1 MGCSHVNTYPP
12 VYGSCLIYLGLTDN
26 LSRPA
31 LSASLEYFKY
41 CAGKHL
47 PSMFMEAQLDYFG
60 AHSYDL
66 KSEGAGEVKKGKSLG
81 SSMRTVNMLLTNG
94 TGTHHYEWKSA

>member
-1 MGCSHVNTYPP
+1 MVH
-12 VYGSCLIYLGLTDN
+12 LGLSNN
-26 LSRPA
+26 LPRPA

-47 PSMFMEAQLDYFG
+47 PSMLMEAQLDYFG

-66 KSEGAGEVKKGKSLG
+66 KSEGAGEVKKGKSLD
-81 SSMRTVNMLLTNG
+81 SSMRAVNTLLAYS
-94 TGTHHYEWKSA
+94 TGTHYYEWKSA

>member
-1 MGCSHVNTYPP
+1 MDTVVVS
-12 VYGSCLIYLGLTDN
+12 
-26 LSRPA
+26 PA

-47 PSMFMEAQLDYFG
+47 PSQFMEAELDYFG

-66 KSEGAGEVKKGKSLG
+66 KSEGDGEVKKGTWEERQRVWARS
-81 SSMRTVNMLLTNG
+81 
-94 TGTHHYEWKSA
+94 

>member
-1 MGCSHVNTYPP
+1 MSPVICS
-12 VYGSCLIYLGLTDN
+12 
-26 LSRPA
+26 PA

-47 PSMFMEAQLDYFG
+47 PSQFMEAELDYFG

-66 KSEGAGEVKKGKSLG
+66 KSEGDGEVKKGTQDEYSG
-81 SSMRTVNMLLTNG
+81 GWASC
-94 TGTHHYEWKSA
+94 